1 MKPNREPSS
10 SRIEPPRSCLHVG
23 DFLSFSLFL
32 IILFWQAARLK
43 ASWPIVGPYKSVI
56 PLLAAERR
64 DPSLSRNFSKG
75 RHRAGSKDKYLKR
88 ESAPDPEEIS
98 GWPISSVNRA
108 QLNLYTYPV
117 HKEGF
122 VTNYLEQH
130 RFQSWKNAWI
140 NFLSPKRER
149 VRENFIFLLLLLPVA
164 KILSDVNRS
173 FKYLHIYIHF
183 INPIIYFRSR
193 NIHK

>member
-1 MKPNREPSS
+1 MKPNRERSSS
-10 SRIEPPRSCLHVG
+10 SRIEPPRSCLSTSMSETLS
-23 DFLSFSLFL
+23 LSFSLFL

-88 ESAPDPEEIS
+88 EGTPDPEEIS

-130 RFQSWKNAWI
+130 RFQSWKNA
-140 NFLSPKRER
+140 
-149 VRENFIFLLLLLPVA
+149 
-164 KILSDVNRS
+164 
-173 FKYLHIYIHF
+173 
-183 INPIIYFRSR
+183 
-193 NIHK
+193 

>member
-64 DPSLSRNFSKG
+64 DPSLSRNFSKD

-130 RFQSWKNAWI
+130 RFQSWKNA
-140 NFLSPKRER
+140 
-149 VRENFIFLLLLLPVA
+149 
-164 KILSDVNRS
+164 
-173 FKYLHIYIHF
+173 
-183 INPIIYFRSR
+183 
-193 NIHK
+193 